1 MDKYKRMKILM
12 VDDDADDRDI
22 IRFSMES
29 INASDTI
36 GFAEDGE
43 QALTI
48 LQDDDIALSP
58 VPQLIVLD
66 LNMPRMNGTETLR
79 SLKQD
84 ERLKN
89 IPVIIYSTSINPF
102 EKEKCMELGAHSFI
116 TKPISYQESL
126 EIANAFLR
134 FIIPASK

>member
-1 MDKYKRMKILM
+1 MKILM

-48 LQDDDIALSP
+48 LQDDVAASP
-58 VPQLIVLD
+58 IPELIVLD

-84 ERLKN
+84 ERFKN

-126 EIANAFLR
+126 DIAQAFLR
-134 FIIPASK
+134 FVVPLNK

>member
-1 MDKYKRMKILM
+1 MKILM

-36 GFAEDGE
+36 CFAEDGE

-48 LQDDDIALSP
+48 LQDDVTLSP
-58 VPQLIVLD
+58 VPLLIVLD

-126 EIANAFLR
+126 DVANIFLR
-134 FIIPASK
+134 FL

>member
-1 MDKYKRMKILM
+1 MKILM

-29 INASDTI
+29 INAPDTI
-36 GFAEDGE
+36 CFAEDGE

-48 LQDDDIALSP
+48 LQENDALSP
-58 VPQLIVLD
+58 VPLLIILD

-84 ERLKN
+84 DRLKN

-126 EIANAFLR
+126 DIAHTFLR
-134 FIIPASK
+134 FL

>member
-1 MDKYKRMKILM
+1 MKILM
-12 VDDDADDRDI
+12 VDDDAEDRDI
-22 IRFSMES
+22 LQFSMES

-36 GFAEDGE
+36 CFAENGE
-43 QALTI
+43 QALSI
-48 LQDDDIALSP
+48 LDDEHKHTQ
-58 VPQLIVLD
+58 VPMLIVLD

-79 SLKQD
+79 NLKSD
-84 ERLKN
+84 ERFKN

-126 EIANAFLR
+126 DVANIFLR
-134 FIIPASK
+134 FL

>member
-1 MDKYKRMKILM
+1 MKILM

-48 LQDDDIALSP
+48 LQDDVALSP

-84 ERLKN
+84 ERFKN

-116 TKPISYQESL
+116 TKPISYQESV
-126 EIANAFLR
+126 EIATAFLS
-134 FIIPASK
+134 FVAPVSK

>member
-1 MDKYKRMKILM
+1 M

-43 QALTI
+43 QALTL
-48 LQDDDIALSP
+48 LQDDVTVSP
-58 VPQLIVLD
+58 IPQLIVLD

-84 ERLKN
+84 ERFKN

-126 EIANAFLR
+126 DIANVFLR
-134 FIIPASK
+134 FIVPSNK

>member
-1 MDKYKRMKILM
+1 M

-29 INASDTI
+29 INAPDTI
-36 GFAEDGE
+36 SFAEDGE

-48 LQDDDIALSP
+48 LQENDALSP
-58 VPQLIVLD
+58 VPLLIILD

-79 SLKQD
+79 NLKQD
-84 ERLKN
+84 DRLKN

-126 EIANAFLR
+126 DIAHTFLR
-134 FIIPASK
+134 FL

>member
-1 MDKYKRMKILM
+1 MKILM

-36 GFAEDGE
+36 CFAEDGE
-43 QALTI
+43 RALTI
-48 LQDDDIALSP
+48 LQDDITRSD
-58 VPQLIVLD
+58 VPLLIVLD

-126 EIANAFLR
+126 DVANIFLR
-134 FIIPASK
+134 FL